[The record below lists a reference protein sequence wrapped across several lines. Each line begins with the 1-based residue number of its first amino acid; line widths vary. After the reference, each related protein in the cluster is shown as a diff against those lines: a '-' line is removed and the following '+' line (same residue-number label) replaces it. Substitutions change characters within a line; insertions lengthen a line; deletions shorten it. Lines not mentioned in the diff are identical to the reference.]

1 MNTSLNPLTNRG
13 VSTLASRVLLDI
25 IKYAEVV
32 KLMRDM
38 LDRRGVRRLERGRE
52 FEKGSTRSVVYVYD
66 VGSRY

>member
-1 MNTSLNPLTNRG
+1 
-13 VSTLASRVLLDI
+13 VLLDI